1 MLRYG
6 FHNGSA
12 MRSYNYLLSH
22 VITGF
27 LHPSCIAREFQP
39 EYMCRSCSCPSN
51 SPSNSGPRA
60 SPGRQL
66 LVIPKGFWLRIFH
79 KFCRAMENPP
89 IFHGKIN
96 YFDWAMFN
104 IAMLHVTIFVS
115 QDLSK
120 IWSLVAFFDNGD
132 PTPGEVQKHTQCLVS
147 GKISEFFIEYPL
159 VI

>member
-1 MLRYG
+1 MEVQWGATITCCHML
-6 FHNGSA
+6 SLD
-12 MRSYNYLLSH
+12 SYTPLALLENSNLN
-22 VITGF
+22 T
-27 LHPSCIAREFQP
+27 
-39 EYMCRSCSCPSN
+39 CRSCSCPSN

-147 GKISEFFIEYPL
+147 GKISDFFIEYPL